1 MQQIYSKFFLIIA
14 VFVCL
19 NGNIIAASSTSRNQ
33 SGRVSKNIKTYLLRL
48 QRFGFSGTALVAK
61 NGRILVKSAYG
72 LSNREQNVK
81 MRPDSIFDIGSVT
94 KQFTAAAILVLESD
108 GKLRVEDPISKYLLN
123 VPTDK
128 KGITI
133 HHLLTHT
140 SGLDSEFGSDYEKV
154 SREEVVRRALSS
166 TLKSLPGD
174 RHAYSNVGYSLLAAI
189 VEIVSGQHFDI
200 FLRERLFIPAGMTS
214 TGYFL
219 PDTLSARLATGYKDG
234 EKWGIGMQ
242 KAAQT
247 EGDFWNLIGNGG
259 VHSTVGD
266 MYKWITALEQ
276 GKILNGEERQKYFKP
291 HVLVSAN
298 YQKPNSPLYYAYG
311 WYVWKQ
317 PSGKILIF
325 HLGGNGVFNFAVR
338 YHVDDHEVV
347 VYASNVSE
355 FHDPDY
361 PVPVIERI
369 IAGEKVDMPPKV
381 VAVDTQKLALYSGAY
396 RDGSGNKLEILPKG
410 PFLIVQGEGQSALS
424 LVGARKWQFDERL
437 AAFNERTAQI
447 VENSRTG
454 KFEEVFKEFGL
465 ADTLAD
471 VTDSEKLFWKKRYD
485 RHGEYKATR
494 VLGTLPSA
502 RRAYVGRT
510 IVAID
515 FANGTTYREY
525 LWTPESKIGD
535 LGPIVSAPF
544 SRYFPVSNDCL
555 ARFEPADAII
565 SSTICFQRKEAKTLA
580 IVRDSQND
588 QATLSR
594 F

>member
-1 MQQIYSKFFLIIA
+1 MKLNSFRVILIIA
-14 VFVCL
+14 VAYL
-19 NGNIIAASSTSRNQ
+19 SGSMASAGSTVRIQ
-33 SGRVSKNIKTYLLRL
+33 SWQASKKIETYLSRL
-48 QRFGFSGTALVAK
+48 QGFGFSGAALVAK
-61 NGRILVKSAYG
+61 DGKILVEGAYG
-72 LSNREQNVK
+72 LANREQKTK
-81 MRPDSIFDIGSVT
+81 MRQDSIFDVGSVT

-108 GKLRVEDPISKYLLN
+108 GKLRVEDPISNYLLN
-123 VPTDK
+123 VPADK

-154 SREEVVRRALSS
+154 SRDEVVRRALSS
-166 TLKSLPGD
+166 TLKNLPGEH
-174 RHAYSNVGYSLLAAI
+174 HAYSNVGYSLLAAI
-189 VEIVSGQHFDI
+189 VEIVSGQHFDV

-219 PDTLSARLATGYKDG
+219 PDEISARLATGYKDG

-247 EGDFWNLIGNGG
+247 GGDFWNLIGNGG

-276 GKILNGEERQKYFKP
+276 GKILNGEELQKYFKP

-317 PSGKILIF
+317 PSGKTLIF

-338 YHVDDHEVV
+338 YHVDDHEVI

-369 IAGEKVDMPPKV
+369 IAGEKVDMPPKM

-437 AAFNERTAQI
+437 AAFNERTGQI

-465 ADTLAD
+465 ADTLAE

-485 RHGEYKATR
+485 RLGAYKTTR
-494 VLGTLPSA
+494 VLGTLPST
-502 RRAYVGRT
+502 RRAYIGRT
-510 IVAID
+510 LVAID

-525 LWTPESKIGD
+525 LWTTESKIGD

-544 SRYFPVSNDCL
+544 SRYFPVSNGCF
-555 ARFEPADAII
+555 ARFEPADGVI
-565 SSTICFQRKEAKTLA
+565 SSTICFQRKGIETLA

-588 QATLSR
+588 HATLHR
-594 F
+594 L